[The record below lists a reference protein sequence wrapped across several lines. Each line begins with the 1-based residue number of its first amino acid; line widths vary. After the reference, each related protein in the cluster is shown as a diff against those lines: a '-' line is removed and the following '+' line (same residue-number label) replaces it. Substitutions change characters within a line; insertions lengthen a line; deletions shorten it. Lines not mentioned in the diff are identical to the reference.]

1 MLSMACSALLH
12 LGNLP
17 SGNAPV
23 QGNVVLASSIQIGK
37 GEYYRSGKRSQCSLP
52 ALYSPD

>member
-17 SGNAPV
+17 LGKATV
-23 QGNVVLASSIQIGK
+23 QRNVVLASSFKIGK
-37 GEYYRSGKRSQCSLP
+37 EEYCRSGKRNSAACLP
-52 ALYSPD
+52 C